1 MSCFSADYFVVAVIN
16 ATSVVQW
23 HVLLTHRN
31 LAGEHILAPCNIS
44 YSAQSRLNIFEN
56 IREEFRLQS
65 IDQTNVC
72 VALIV
77 DCHGEAPAHFRCAAS

>member
-23 HVLLTHRN
+23 HVLLTPRN

-56 IREEFRLQS
+56 I
-65 IDQTNVC
+65 
-72 VALIV
+72 
-77 DCHGEAPAHFRCAAS
+77 